1 MIAPV
6 QLKPLEREVK
16 FGISE
21 ATTEGSTI
29 YRDRY
34 WQYLKQLWFI
44 STPSSHKLLIVPS
57 PSVVVEVGQTEDYAT
72 SAHCID
78 SLNQLVVSYSSS

>member
-1 MIAPV
+1 MIAAV

-29 YRDRY
+29 
-34 WQYLKQLWFI
+34 
-44 STPSSHKLLIVPS
+44 
-57 PSVVVEVGQTEDYAT
+57 TETDT
-72 SAHCID
+72 D
-78 SLNQLVVSYSSS
+78 SF